1 MAIQFIFA
9 PDLTASLRWY
19 ADVLNLPAEAMQAD
33 PPTLRVPGA
42 DTLVF
47 SARGR
52 PGSHVLPVGSVAAA
66 RQRFEHRPLVP
77 GENQG
82 RIVAAG
88 PGHLSLI
95 DPANNQLTL
104 LEPGSGGLPA

>member
-1 MAIQFIFA
+1 MAIRFIFA
-9 PDLTASLRWY
+9 PDLPASLRWY
-19 ADVLNLPAEAMQAD
+19 ADILNLPAEAMRAD
-33 PPTLRVPGA
+33 PPTLQLT
-42 DTLVF
+42 DTETLVF
-47 SARGR
+47 SDQAR
-52 PGSHVLPVGSVAAA
+52 PGSHVLPVASVADA

-104 LEPGSGGLPA
+104 LDTTCEGPPA